1 MTDHA
6 TVRVQLASALEMQL
20 WLGEQI
26 APASRAG
33 WVLAQVRVDG
43 PLDLPALDA
52 ALSAVARRQEAL
64 RTAFDF
70 ECEQVVRK
78 VLSEPVAEPLLLL
91 GSGTGF
97 EEAAATLLNAD
108 TFDLATGRVY
118 RAAVAPDEQGATVF
132 LAVHHIAFDGLSQ
145 EVFAADL
152 ACAYARAVDGV
163 ATDLPV
169 LERAEAPA
177 LTPAQHAELATHWR
191 ALLADAA
198 DLPTPDGSPAPN
210 QHELAVGGT
219 AELRTTYPPTTWQ
232 AVRDQARRSA
242 CSPFAVLLAAYGR
255 ALAEITGGSDFC
267 VGTPVAARSAG
278 QEDEL
283 GCLINILPVR
293 MPELSAPGVVER
305 VWAAV
310 RESILGSALP
320 RYEIVQAVHTVAGG
334 RMPVYQ
340 VLFAFEN
347 WQRVE
352 HSAGPVRM
360 RTVPV
365 PPVGAVAEVQLQVCE
380 LPDGTLKCVVQA
392 PLAGSWPQRLPDLL
406 RAFDSQLA
414 EIAPSATTSARS
426 HSFSSEA
433 PA

>member
-6 TVRVQLASALEMQL
+6 TVRVQPASALEMQL
-20 WLGEQI
+20 WLAEQI
-26 APASRAG
+26 AAASRAG
-33 WVLAQVRVDG
+33 WILAQVRVDG
-43 PLDLPALDA
+43 PLDLSALDA
-52 ALSAVARRQEAL
+52 ALAAVARRQEAL

-70 ECEQVVRK
+70 EDEQVVRR
-78 VLSEPVAEPLLLL
+78 VLAEPVAEPLLQL

-108 TFDLATGRVY
+108 TFDLATGRVH
-118 RAAVAPDEQGATVF
+118 RAAVAPDALGATVF

-152 ACAYARAVDGV
+152 ARAYARAVDGV

-169 LERAEAPA
+169 LERREPAE
-177 LTPAQHAELATHWR
+177 LTPARHAELTTHWR
-191 ALLADAA
+191 AVLAGAA
-198 DLPTPDGSPAPN
+198 DLPTPDGGPAPN
-210 QHELAVGGT
+210 QHELAVGGS
-219 AELRTTYPPTTWQ
+219 AELRTSYPPSTRQ

-267 VGTPVAARSAG
+267 VGTPVATRSAG
-278 QEDEL
+278 QQDEL
-283 GCLINILPVR
+283 GCLIDILPVR

-310 RESILGSALP
+310 RESIAGSALP
-320 RYEIVQAVHTVAGG
+320 RYDIVRVVDTVAGG

-340 VLFAFEN
+340 ALFAFEN

-352 HSAGPVRM
+352 HPAGPVRM
-360 RTVPV
+360 RAVPV

-380 LPDGTLKCVVQA
+380 LPDGTLTCVVQA
-392 PLAGSWPQRLPDLL
+392 PLAGSWSQRLPDLL
-406 RAFDSQLA
+406 RAFDRRLA
-414 EIAPSATTSARS
+414 ELAPAATPRS
-426 HSFSSEA
+426 SSEA

>member
-1 MTDHA
+1 M
-6 TVRVQLASALEMQL
+6 
-20 WLGEQI
+20 
-26 APASRAG
+26 
-33 WVLAQVRVDG
+33 
-43 PLDLPALDA
+43 
-52 ALSAVARRQEAL
+52 ARRQEAL
-64 RTAFDF
+64 RTAFVF
-70 ECEQVVRK
+70 EHEQVVRK
-78 VLSEPVAEPLLLL
+78 VLAEPVAEPLLPL
-91 GSGTGF
+91 GAGTGF

-108 TFDLATGRVY
+108 TFDLAAGRVY
-118 RAAVAPDEQGATVF
+118 RAAVAPDARGATVF
-132 LAVHHIAFDGLSQ
+132 LAVHHVAFDGLSQ

-152 ACAYARAVDGV
+152 ACAYARAIDGV

-169 LERAEAPA
+169 LERAEAA
-177 LTPAQHAELATHWR
+177 ELTPAATRRTRHTLARLAGWVGRSSYPGRRPGAEPAR
-191 ALLADAA
+191 ARCGWVSRA
-198 DLPTPDGSPAPN
+198 
-210 QHELAVGGT
+210 
-219 AELRTTYPPTTWQ
+219 RTTYPPTTWQ

-267 VGTPVAARSAG
+267 IGTPVAARSAG

-283 GCLINILPVR
+283 GCLINVLPVR
-293 MPELSAPGVVER
+293 MPELSGPGVVER

-320 RYEIVQAVHTVAGG
+320 RYEIVRAAHTVAGG

-340 VLFAFEN
+340 ALFAFEN
-347 WQRVE
+347 WRRVE
-352 HSAGPVRM
+352 HAAGPVRM
-360 RTVPV
+360 HTVPV

-380 LPDGTLKCVVQA
+380 LPDGTLTCIVQA
-392 PLAGSWPQRLPDLL
+392 PLTGSWPQRLRDLL

-414 EIAPSATTSARS
+414 EIAPSATTSATP

>member
-6 TVRVQLASALEMQL
+6 TVRVQLASALEMQF

-64 RTAFDF
+64 RTAFVF
-70 ECEQVVRK
+70 EQEQVVRK
-78 VLSEPVAEPLLLL
+78 VLAEPVAEPLLRL

-97 EEAAATLLNAD
+97 EEAAAALLNAD
-108 TFDLATGRVY
+108 TFDLAAGRVH
-118 RAAVAPDEQGATVF
+118 RAAVAPDAQGATVF

-163 ATDLPV
+163 ATGLPV
-169 LERAEAPA
+169 LERMEAAE
-177 LTPAQHAELATHWR
+177 LTPAQHAELTTHWR
-191 ALLADAA
+191 ALLAGAA

-210 QHELAVGGT
+210 QHELGVGGS
-219 AELRTTYPPTTWQ
+219 AELRTTCPPSTWQ

-278 QEDEL
+278 QKDEL
-283 GCLINILPVR
+283 GCLMDILPVR

-310 RESILGSALP
+310 RQSIMGSALP
-320 RYEIVQAVHTVAGG
+320 RYEIVRAVQTVPGG

-360 RTVPV
+360 HTVPV

-392 PLAGSWPQRLPDLL
+392 PLTGSWSQRLPDLL
-406 RAFDSQLA
+406 RAFDSQLV
-414 EIAPSATTSARS
+414 EIAPPATTSAAP
-426 HSFSSEA
+426 HSSSSEA